1 MTEPAAPVTANP
13 PEELAINIPRR
24 LDPEDAQQ
32 ALHKLQTILRR
43 QEVVETLAKRQY
55 ADEERSNL
63 LEGLLHRQ
71 HENEIRA
78 LVNGLHPSDIA
89 FILESLPETERRI
102 VWDLVSAEHDADVL
116 LEVADWAR
124 ESLIQSMDH
133 EDLVAATGA
142 MDADELADLA
152 PDLPPDVI
160 AEVQKGLTDEER
172 AQLIAAMGYPEDTV
186 GSIMDF
192 DMVRV
197 REDVTLEVVLRYLRR
212 LHELPDH
219 TDQVF
224 VVDRQDHLRG
234 SLSLARLLVNDP
246 DSLVSDVMT
255 TDYLS
260 LNPLDSDADAAH
272 AFERYDL
279 VSAPVTD
286 DRGRLIG
293 RLTIDEVVDVIQE
306 DSQEQELS
314 RAGLQE
320 EDIFAPVF
328 KALRNRAP
336 WLLINLCTAAVASIV
351 ASRFEGTVSHIVILA
366 FLMSIVAGIGG
377 NSGNQTMTMIIRALA
392 VGRVTGRNVWQLVK
406 RELMVTALVGLCGS
420 IVAGAFAWGISRSVA
435 VALVMMAAMIGNML
449 IGAALG
455 VMIPILRDR
464 FGKDPAVGS
473 SVLLTFAT
481 DSLGFFI
488 FLGLATLFLV

>member
-1 MTEPAAPVTANP
+1 M
-13 PEELAINIPRR
+13 NIPRR
-24 LDPEDAQQ
+24 LDAEDAQQ
-32 ALHKLQTILRR
+32 TLQKLQTILRR
-43 QEVVETLAKRQY
+43 QNVVETLAKRQY
-55 ADEERSNL
+55 EADERSNL
-63 LEGLLHRQ
+63 LEGLLQRQ

-78 LVNGLHPSDIA
+78 LVNRLHPADIA
-89 FILESLPETERRI
+89 FILESLPQTERQI
-102 VWDLVSAEHDADVL
+102 VWDLVDPEHDADVL
-116 LEVADWAR
+116 LEVADWVR
-124 ESLIQSMDH
+124 ESLIESMDH
-133 EDLVAATGA
+133 EDLVAATGD

-152 PDLPPDVI
+152 PDLPPDVM

-172 AQLIAAMGYPEDTV
+172 AQLVAAMGYPEDSV
-186 GSIMDF
+186 GAIMDF

-212 LHELPDH
+212 LQELPDH

-234 SLSLARLLVNDP
+234 TLSLSRLLVSDP
-246 DSLVSDVMT
+246 DSLVSTVMT

-260 LNPLDSDADAAH
+260 LNPMDFDADAAS

-279 VSAPVTD
+279 VSAPVID

-320 EDIFAPVF
+320 DDIFAPVRN
-328 KALRNRAP
+328 ALRNRAP
-336 WLLINLCTAAVASIV
+336 WLLVNLCTASVASIV
-351 ASRFEGTVSHIVILA
+351 ASRFENTVSHIVILA

-392 VGRVTGRNVWQLVK
+392 MGRVSGRNVWQLVR
-406 RELMVTALVGLCGS
+406 REMEVTFLVGACGS
-420 IVAGAFAWGISRSVA
+420 LVAGIFAWGLSRSVA

-455 VMIPILRDR
+455 VLIPMLRDR
-464 FGKDPAVGS
+464 FSKDPAVGS

>member
-1 MTEPAAPVTANP
+1 MTQPSSVK
-13 PEELAINIPRR
+13 PENVAITIPRR
-24 LDPEDAQQ
+24 LDAEDAQL
-32 ALHKLQTILRR
+32 ALHKLQSILKRHEVIEELAHR
-43 QEVVETLAKRQY
+43 QNEDQ
-55 ADEERSNL
+55 ERSDI

-71 HENEIRA
+71 HENEIKA
-78 LVNGLHPSDIA
+78 IVNGLHPSDIA
-89 FILESLPETERRI
+89 FILESLPVVERKL
-102 VWDLVSAEHDADVL
+102 VWQQVDPEHDADVL
-116 LEVADWAR
+116 LEVEDWVR
-124 ESLIQSMDH
+124 ESLIESMDH
-133 EDLVAATGA
+133 EDLIAATGA
-142 MDADELADLA
+142 MDADEIADLV
-152 PDLPPDVI
+152 PDLPADVI
-160 AEVQKGLTDEER
+160 AEVQKGLTDAER

-186 GSIMDF
+186 GAIMDF

-212 LHELPDH
+212 LHDLPDH

-224 VVDRQDHLRG
+224 VVDRQDRLRG
-234 SLSLARLLVNDP
+234 TLSLTRLLVSDP
-246 DSLVSDVMT
+246 ESLVSDAMS
-255 TDYLS
+255 TDYLTLS
-260 LNPLDSDADAAH
+260 PLDSDAEAAG

-279 VSAPVTD
+279 VSSPVVD
-286 DRGRLIG
+286 DLGRLIG
-293 RLTIDEVVDVIQE
+293 RVTIDEVVDVIQE

-320 EDIFAPVF
+320 EDIFAPVIS
-328 KALRNRAP
+328 ALRNRAP
-336 WLLINLCTAAVASIV
+336 WLLINLCTAAVASLV
-351 ASRFEGTVSHIVILA
+351 ASRFEDTVSHIVILA

-406 RELMVTALVGLCGS
+406 RELLVTFMVGACGS
-420 IVAGAFAWGISRSVA
+420 LVAGLFAWVISGSLA
-435 VALVMMAAMIGNML
+435 IALVMMAAMIGNML

-455 VMIPILRDR
+455 VIIPMLRDR
-464 FGKDPAVGS
+464 FGNDPAVGS